1 MNTAQKPIILS
12 GYACKASIHKSS
24 EKLTYFCRQFINKA
38 IVEKPDY
45 KKYIDKF
52 LRRFVNNNISLL
64 LNLQSKK

>member
-1 MNTAQKPIILS
+1 M
-12 GYACKASIHKSS
+12 
-24 EKLTYFCRQFINKA
+24 